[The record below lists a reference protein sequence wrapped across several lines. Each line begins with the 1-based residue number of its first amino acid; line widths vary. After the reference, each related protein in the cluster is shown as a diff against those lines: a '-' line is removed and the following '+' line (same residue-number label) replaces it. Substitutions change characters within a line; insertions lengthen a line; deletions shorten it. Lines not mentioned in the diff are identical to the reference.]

1 MELSD
6 TQAVY
11 FRSKVGK
18 SNPWTDLCLMKNQ
31 SHMSNKEKFAANIQ
45 RMRELESRTNEDWQS
60 KYYRAMNQEFYTSSS
75 YSAPSAKVEG
85 SSTPIGIATVLKR
98 AKKVRHNPA
107 PAKVYAKY
115 VVINGIPH
123 KRTENGY
130 VALTP
135 AKSK

>member
-11 FRSKVGK
+11 FRSKVAK

-31 SHMSNKEKFAANIQ
+31 LHMNNKEKFAANIQ
-45 RMRELESRTNEDWQS
+45 RMKELESRTNEDWVS
-60 KYYRAMNQEFYTSSS
+60 KHFRAKSQEFYNTAS
-75 YSAPSAKVEG
+75 YSAPSAQVTG

-98 AKKVRHNPA
+98 AEKVRHNPT
-107 PAKVYAKY
+107 PAKAYAKY